1 MPNHFLLQKVRKKR
15 AKLTNCKSKW
25 EENRN
30 KKKTDNKIHNAFFFS
45 RTGRKRK
52 KKMKTL
58 DFINIRG

>member
-30 KKKTDNKIHNAFFFS
+30 KKKTDNKIHNASLFQ
-45 RTGRKRK
+45 GLEEKERK
-52 KKMKTL
+52 K
-58 DFINIRG
+58 

>member
-15 AKLTNCKSKW
+15 ARLTNCKSKW

-30 KKKTDNKIHNAFFFS
+30 KKKTDNKIDNAFFS
-45 RTGRKRK
+45 RIGRKRK
-52 KKMKTL
+52 TKMKTL

>member
-1 MPNHFLLQKVRKKR
+1 MSNHFLLQKVRKKR
-15 AKLTNCKSKW
+15 ARLTNCKSKW

-30 KKKTDNKIHNAFFFS
+30 KKKTDNKIDNAFSS

-52 KKMKTL
+52 TKMKTL